1 MEKQK
6 QILVKKNKYWLSE
19 IGTLFFQYQVGYQ
32 VYDYSEEAELVK
44 KGVDLFVLNKQNIPT
59 YVLVEGNTL
68 PFDKLYFPIMHN
80 DKPSRLMSS
89 EADFVLFYDINQSDI
104 SLIDLPLLQ
113 EKINY
118 NYTKGA
124 WKSYKLVDKGNQ
136 KGIQVSKDDEIIKES
151 LNIYELKP
159 ELFKKATKIYDFR
172 IKQKLVHEPKTLE
185 TSRQ

>member
-68 PFDKLYFPIMHN
+68 PFDKLYFPLMDN
-80 DKPSRLMSS
+80 DKPSWLMSS
-89 EADFVLFYDINQSDI
+89 EADFVLFYDIL
-104 SLIDLPLLQ
+104 SLIH
-113 EKINY
+113 I
-118 NYTKGA
+118 
-124 WKSYKLVDKGNQ
+124 
-136 KGIQVSKDDEIIKES
+136 
-151 LNIYELKP
+151 
-159 ELFKKATKIYDFR
+159 
-172 IKQKLVHEPKTLE
+172 
-185 TSRQ
+185 